1 MYMSIFFI
9 PFIFVRGAFT
19 LYSLVLTDINLNLVV
34 QHTRAKHNF
43 EFESP
48 LTILSLRLNVSGEA
62 ILYSMKR
69 EIPHVP
75 SSFPDSFLSWSSPS
89 TLIVIKI
96 LSLDVQP
103 QFIIYFIM
111 FYSNLIIVGKV
122 I

>member
-1 MYMSIFFI
+1 MSIFFI
-9 PFIFVRGAFT
+9 LFLFVRGAFT
-19 LYSLVLTDINLNLVV
+19 RYSLVLTDINLNLVV

-62 ILYSMKR
+62 ILYSMKI